1 MTVKSDE
8 WFMRQAIACAKFAE
22 EEGEVPIG
30 AIVAYQD
37 EVIGAGWNQPIGRHD
52 PTAHAE
58 VVALRDAAARVE
70 NYRLPDTTLYVT
82 LEPCPMCAGAMMHAR
97 VKRLVF
103 GALDPKRGAAGS
115 IVNLL
120 TADQGFNHIIEVEA
134 GVLADECGE
143 RLRAFF
149 RARR

>member
-1 MTVKSDE
+1 MIVKSDE
-8 WFMRQAIACAKFAE
+8 WFMRQAMACAKFAE

-30 AIVAYQD
+30 AIVAYQG

-58 VVALRDAAARVE
+58 IVALRDAAARVE
-70 NYRLPDTTLYVT
+70 NYRLPDTTIYVT
-82 LEPCPMCAGAMMHAR
+82 LEPCPMCAGAMIHAR

-115 IVNLL
+115 VFNLL
-120 TADQGFNHIIEVEA
+120 PADQFNHTIEVEA